1 MVAHALGSSLPA
13 LEWRK
18 RANLRLFVAQRN
30 PTKYYYTWCGCN
42 ALLASLAILISVFR
56 TLKKRGHSLSIS
68 FTGFSKKKKEKK
80 KLNIQKSIKNDF
92 CDTPHQPLWT
102 FGGGRWRVQGPSF
115 SGIHHGSNC
124 PYADGLIITRPDLR
138 PLQTEK

>member
-1 MVAHALGSSLPA
+1 
-13 LEWRK
+13 
-18 RANLRLFVAQRN
+18 
-30 PTKYYYTWCGCN
+30 
-42 ALLASLAILISVFR
+42 VFR

-115 SGIHHGSNC
+115 SGIHHGSNR